1 MTTEFATNQNKA
13 FLWDFL
19 YKNGMFKNLS
29 STHEQQVKSLFEREI
44 HATTTH
50 GANLNTTELNKKFI
64 SKIVHSI
71 EALKEGALVQQA
83 GTPLNK
89 PPELKTAMQYTHQ
102 EAAAE
107 RQKLFQNNLQET
119 QNNFK
124 QHMQVEKPKTIDF
137 SDKDTQDTADPNLDS
152 KLAEIVERRK
162 RDMNMVLSTYDT
174 TPPQSVSEN
183 ISIGKETKLDRDNIV
198 EVEPKKM
205 KKSVSF
211 DENTI
216 AAALGKNI
224 EELFKPESVNNNL
237 FEIAAENENSH
248 NAESLAADSHKAD
261 SLASESLA
269 AESLASDSLAPES
282 PPPKDTTE
290 YNTLLEEKD
299 TVHTFLSR
307 LKKKH
312 ITDNVDITE
321 ESHKKD
327 AVTLETV
334 LHEIAGLRATLD
346 NILEIIKK

>member
-1 MTTEFATNQNKA
+1 MNTEFETNQNKA

-19 YKNGMFKNLS
+19 YKNGVFKNLS

-50 GANLNTTELNKKFI
+50 GENLNTTELNKKFI
-64 SKIVHSI
+64 SKIVKSI
-71 EALKEGALVQQA
+71 EVLKKGALVQQV
-83 GTPLNK
+83 GLPLNK

-102 EAAAE
+102 EASAE

-124 QHMQVEKPKTIDF
+124 KHMQVEKPKNIDF

-162 RDMNMVLSTYDT
+162 RDMNMVLLTYDT
-174 TPPQSVSEN
+174 TPPQSVAEN

-216 AAALGKNI
+216 AASLCKNI
-224 EELFKPESVNNNL
+224 EELFKSESVNDNL
-237 FEIAAENENSH
+237 LEIAADNENSH
-248 NAESLAADSHKAD
+248 K
-261 SLASESLA
+261 
-269 AESLASDSLAPES
+269 AESLASDSTAPDSLASES
-282 PPPKDTTE
+282 PPSKDTTE
-290 YNTLLEEKD
+290 YNTLPEEKN
-299 TVHTFLSR
+299 TVRTFLSR
-307 LKKKH
+307 LKTKH
-312 ITDNVDITE
+312 ITDNVDITD
-321 ESHKKD
+321 ESHRKD

-334 LHEIAGLRATLD
+334 LHEIAGLRATLN

>member
-29 STHEQQVKSLFEREI
+29 STHEQQVKFLFEREI
-44 HATTTH
+44 QSTKKSDT
-50 GANLNTTELNKKFI
+50 NINTTELNKKFI
-64 SKIVHSI
+64 SKIVQSI
-71 EALKEGALVQQA
+71 EVLKESALVQQA
-83 GTPLNK
+83 AQPLNK
-89 PPELKTAMQYTHQ
+89 MPELKTSMKYTHQ
-102 EAAAE
+102 EVAAE

-119 QNNFK
+119 QNNFN
-124 QHMQVEKPKTIDF
+124 QHMKVEKPKTIDF

-174 TPPQSVSEN
+174 TPPQSVSDN
-183 ISIGKETKLDRDNIV
+183 ISIGKETKLDSDNIV

-211 DENTI
+211 DENNI

-224 EELFKPESVNNNL
+224 DELFKQESINDNL

-248 NAESLAADSHKAD
+248 EAESI
-261 SLASESLA
+261 ASD
-269 AESLASDSLAPES
+269 SLASDSLV
-282 PPPKDTTE
+282 PKDNTE
-290 YNTLLEEKD
+290 YNTLQEDTD

-307 LKKKH
+307 LKTKH
-312 ITDNVDITE
+312 ITENVNITE
-321 ESHKKD
+321 ESQKKD
-327 AVTLETV
+327 SVTLETV

-346 NILEIIKK
+346 IILEIIKK